1 MIIGLDVGGTHTDV
15 VLLDNAGLL
24 REVKVPT
31 DASDL
36 FRSVLNGLDAVTEG
50 VDVGAIR
57 RIVLSTTL
65 TTNAIIQST
74 IPPVGMIV
82 SAGPG
87 IDPEHFRTNPHYVCV
102 RGSIDHRGREVEP
115 VRPEE
120 IEATAGL
127 FRENGIRQVGV
138 VGKFSVRNPAHEI
151 GIAELLGDSFDKIFL
166 GHRVSGNLN
175 FARRIAT
182 TYLNAAVYPVHRKF
196 YDAVQASL
204 SVKGLRLPLRLLKAD
219 GGNMKLEASVEYP
232 AQTILSGP
240 AASVMGAVAMAAG
253 EEDALVMDI
262 GGTTTDLAVLI
273 GRAPVLDPHGIAIGP
288 YRTLI
293 RSLET
298 LSIGMGG
305 DSAVRLRD
313 GRLTVGPDREGPAML
328 FGGRRPTPTDALAVI
343 GDMAHNDR
351 ERAHAGLRPLADQLG
366 VSIEHL
372 AGQVVE
378 ASCRAMLEAAE
389 RLTAHINGKPVYTLH
404 EFKEGYQVRPRSV
417 LVLGGPAPYF
427 AKHLQRL
434 TPMRVIVVPRWQ
446 VANAIGAALARTT
459 CEVGLFAD
467 TEQRVVSA
475 PAENF
480 RQPIAGGYDLKAAT
494 AQTLDLLRVKAL
506 ERGANPDY
514 LEMEV
519 VESQQFNMVRG
530 FNTSG
535 KNIRVRAQVK
545 PGLIHGY
552 DNLLKSLLESNP
564 KNEYRTSKQT

>member
-15 VLLDNAGLL
+15 VLLNDAGLL
-24 REVKVPT
+24 REAKVTT

-36 FRSVLNGLDAVTEG
+36 FRSVLKGLDAVTEG
-50 VDVGAIR
+50 VDAAAIR

-65 TTNAIIQST
+65 TTNAVIQDT
-74 IPPVGMIV
+74 MPAVGMIV

-102 RGSIDHRGREVEP
+102 KGSIDHRGREVEP

-120 IEATAGL
+120 IQAAAEH
-127 FRENGIRQVGV
+127 FRKDGIRQVGV

-151 GIAELLGDSFDKIFL
+151 RIAELLGDSFDKVFL
-166 GHRVSGNLN
+166 GHRVSGSLN
-175 FARRIAT
+175 FGRRIAT
-182 TYLNAAVYPVHRKF
+182 TYLNAAVYPIHKSF
-196 YDAVQASL
+196 FDAVLSSL
-204 SVKGLRLPLRLLKAD
+204 SAKGMHLPLRLLKAD
-219 GGNMKLEASVEYP
+219 GGNMKLEASIEYP

-253 EEDALVMDI
+253 DEDAIVMDV

-305 DSAVRLRD
+305 DSAVRLQN
-313 GRLTVGPDREGPAML
+313 GRLSIGPHREGPAML
-328 FGGRRPTPTDALAVI
+328 FGGSVPTPTDAMAVM
-343 GDMAHNDR
+343 GDLPHNDDG
-351 ERAHAGLRPLADQLG
+351 RARAGLHPVADQMG
-366 VSIEHL
+366 VSVEAL
-372 AGQVVE
+372 ANQVVE
-378 ASCRAMLEAAE
+378 TACRAMLGAAE

-404 EFKEGYQVRPRSV
+404 EFKEGYQVRPRAV

-434 TPMRVIVVPRWQ
+434 TPMQVRVVPRWQ

-467 TEQRVVSA
+467 TEQKVASA

-480 RQPIAGGYDLKAAT
+480 LQAIASGYSLEAAT
-494 AQTLDLLRVKAL
+494 NQALGLLRAKAL

-519 VESQQFNMVRG
+519 VETQQFNMVRG

-535 KNIRVRAQVK
+535 RNLRVRVQVK

-552 DNLLKSLLESNP
+552 DNLLRSLATGTGH
-564 KNEYRTSKQT
+564 KA

>member
-24 REVKVPT
+24 REVKVST

-36 FRSVLNGLDAVTEG
+36 FRSVLKGLDAVTEG
-50 VDVGAIR
+50 VDTGAIR

-65 TTNAIIQST
+65 TTNAIIQDA

-102 RGSIDHRGREVEP
+102 KGSIDHRGREVEP
-115 VRPEE
+115 VLPEE
-120 IEATAGL
+120 IQAAAGH
-127 FRENGIRQVGV
+127 FREKGIRQVGV

-151 GIAELLGDSFDKIFL
+151 RIGELLGDSFDKIFL
-166 GHRVSGNLN
+166 GHRVSGGLN

-182 TYLNAAVYPVHRKF
+182 TYLNAAVYPIHKAF
-196 YDAVQASL
+196 FDAVLNSL
-204 SVKGLRLPLRLLKAD
+204 DVKGMHLPLRLLKAD

-253 EEDALVMDI
+253 DEDAIVMDI

-305 DSAVRLRD
+305 DSAVRLKD
-313 GRLTVGPDREGPAML
+313 GRLSVGPDRQGPAIL
-328 FGGRRPTPTDALAVI
+328 FGGRVPTPTDALAVI
-343 GDMAHNDR
+343 GDFAHDDR
-351 ERAHAGLRPLADQLG
+351 ERAYAGLKALADPSG
-366 VSIEHL
+366 VSTH
-372 AGQVVE
+372 AFADRVVE
-378 ASCRAMLEAAE
+378 TACRAMLEAGD
-389 RLTAHINGKPVYTLH
+389 RLTAQINGKPVYTLH
-404 EFKEGYQVRPRSV
+404 ELKEGYQVRPRSV

-434 TPMRVIVVPRWQ
+434 TPMHVRVVPRWQ

-459 CEVGLFAD
+459 CEVGLFVD
-467 TEQRVVSA
+467 TEQRVASA

-480 RQPIAGGYDLKAAT
+480 LQPVADGYGLEAAT
-494 AQTLDLLRVKAL
+494 AEALDLLRVKAL
-506 ERGANPDY
+506 ARGANPDY

-519 VESQQFNMVRG
+519 VERQLFNMVRG

-535 KNIRVRAQVK
+535 KNIRVRVQVK

-552 DNLLKSLLESNP
+552 DNLLKSLAAP
-564 KNEYRTSKQT
+564 AP

>member
-24 REVKVPT
+24 REAKVTT

-36 FRSVLNGLDAVTEG
+36 FRSVLKGLDAVTEG
-50 VDVGAIR
+50 VDAAAIR

-65 TTNAIIQST
+65 TTNAVIQNT
-74 IPPVGMIV
+74 IPAVGMIV

-87 IDPEHFRTNPHYVCV
+87 VDPEHFRTNPHYVCV
-102 RGSIDHRGREVEP
+102 KGSIDHRGREVEP

-120 IEATAGL
+120 IQAAAEG
-127 FRENGIRQVGV
+127 FRQNGIRQVGV

-151 GIAELLGDSFDKIFL
+151 RIGELLGDSFDKVFL
-166 GHRVSGNLN
+166 GHRVSGSLN
-175 FARRIAT
+175 FGRRIAT
-182 TYLNAAVYPVHRKF
+182 TYLNAAVYPIHKSF
-196 YDAVQASL
+196 FDAVLNSL
-204 SVKGLRLPLRLLKAD
+204 DAKGMRLPLRLLKAD
-219 GGNMKLEASVEYP
+219 GGNMRLEASIEVP

-253 EEDALVMDI
+253 DEDAIVMDV

-305 DSAVRLRD
+305 DSAVRLQN
-313 GRLTVGPDREGPAML
+313 GRLSVGPHREGPAML
-328 FGGRRPTPTDALAVI
+328 FGGSVPTPTDALAVM
-343 GDMAHNDR
+343 GDLVHDGSDHAR
-351 ERAHAGLRPLADQLG
+351 AGLRPVADQMG
-366 VSIEHL
+366 VSVEAL
-372 AGQVVE
+372 ANEVVE
-378 ASCRAMLEAAE
+378 TACRAMLEAAE

-434 TPMRVIVVPRWQ
+434 TTMQVRVVPRWQ

-467 TEQRVVSA
+467 TEQKVASA

-480 RQPIAGGYDLKAAT
+480 LQAISDGYSLEAAT
-494 AQTLDLLRVKAL
+494 TQALGLLRAKAL

-519 VESQQFNMVRG
+519 VETQQFNMVRG
-530 FNTSG
+530 FSTSG
-535 KNIRVRAQVK
+535 RNIRVRVQVK

-552 DNLLKSLLESNP
+552 DNLLRSLAARSEQSA
-564 KNEYRTSKQT
+564 